1 MHKAIMA
8 NTKLQILESFTINMP
23 LRKEMFEDR
32 EHLVAP
38 VIAIVEGVHN
48 GLYYPEEEIGKFAEA
63 WNGIPLLVGHP
74 KDVDGHSVSANTPE
88 IIEENA
94 VGRFFNVYMEEGKL
108 KGEIWLDV
116 KKTKE
121 VNPAVLDIINGDGQ
135 LEVST
140 GLWTEDENTS
150 GEWKGEKYEAIMRG
164 HRPDHLALLPGG
176 EGACN
181 WEDGCGVRVNTK
193 EGGEEVDDKEL
204 FEKLEAEGK
213 KSGEAPNKFKLMFIK
228 LANKLGYKTSE
239 VSHNEIYGRLS
250 DMIGSSNM
258 EVGSKGPY
266 RYVNSV
272 FDNYFIYEEHM
283 EGEASKLFRQDYR
296 INADDEIKFVDE
308 PVQVKKEIKYVKLS
322 TEKGGTKTMEK
333 NENCCKELIDSL
345 IANDAVQFVEDDR
358 KWLETLEED
367 QLKKFEPVVDED
379 AVAKAKR
386 DQDLAI
392 QAAKEEGIAEGKA
405 LKDNEPNPNANP
417 DSKPGGESTPDPQT
431 AEEFIENAPEGI
443 RETLQR
449 SYKRDQELK
458 ANLVKSLLA
467 IKRNT
472 FTEEQLNSKTMD
484 ELESLAKLADV
495 PADYSGKGGA
505 PVENEVKDNERHED
519 GTGVPDMPTLQL
531 GNSANV

>member
-8 NTKLQILESFTINMP
+8 NTKLQILESFAINMP
-23 LRKEMFEDR
+23 LRKETFEDR

-213 KSGEAPNKFKLMFIK
+213 KSGEAPSKFKLMFVR

-308 PVQVKKEIKYVKLS
+308 PVQVKKEIKYVKLQ
-322 TEKGGTKTMEK
+322 TEKEVKIMEDK
-333 NENCCKELIDSL
+333 CCKELVDAL
-345 IANDAVQFVEDDR
+345 IANKAVSFSEDDR

-367 QLKKFEPVVDED
+367 QLKKLEPVVDED
-379 AVAKAKR
+379 AVAKAKK
-386 DQDLAI
+386 DQELKIQEAI
-392 QAAKEEGIAEGKA
+392 QKGYDEAIASGKVKAPKELES
-405 LKDNEPNPNANP
+405 EPKETPTEA
-417 DSKPGGESTPDPQT
+417 STPDPQT